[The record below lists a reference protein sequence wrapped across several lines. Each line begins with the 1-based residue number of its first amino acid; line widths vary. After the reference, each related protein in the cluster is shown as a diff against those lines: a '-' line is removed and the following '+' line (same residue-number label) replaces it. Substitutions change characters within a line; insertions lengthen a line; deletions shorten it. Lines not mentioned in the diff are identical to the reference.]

1 MYTFNILKN
10 NFNDISYISSD
21 ESVIELYNEYG
32 DGFHSHIDGQFLLIV
47 RDGYH
52 LNFFTDPWGSYQVN
66 YLDNDNFCFTIVS
79 S

>member
-52 LNFFTDPWGSYQVN
+52 LNFFTDPWGSTVRQSG
-66 YLDNDNFCFTIVS
+66 S
-79 S
+79 SGFDGASTGA